1 MKIKSNKTEVRTQ
14 IYVTMDEYEY
24 LSRQSEKRQS
34 SIAEVVRQL
43 IEEKMP
49 KEKDYEDN
57 PLFAIG
63 KKGLS
68 MGRKDGSVKH
78 DDYLYRGRKK

>member
-1 MKIKSNKTEVRTQ
+1 MKTKAYKTEIRTQ
-14 IYVTMDEYEY
+14 IYLTREEYEY
-24 LSRQSEKRQS
+24 LSQQSEKRQS

-63 KKGLS
+63 KEGLS

-78 DDYLYRGRKK
+78 DDYLYRGKK

>member
-1 MKIKSNKTEVRTQ
+1 MKTKLCKTEIRTQ
-14 IYVTMDEYEY
+14 IYLTREEYEY
-24 LSRQSEKRQS
+24 LSQQSEKRQS

-68 MGRKDGSVKH
+68 MGRKEGSVKH
-78 DDYLYRGRKK
+78 DDSLYRGKK

>member
-14 IYVTMDEYEY
+14 IYLTRDEYEY
-24 LSRQSEKRQS
+24 LSQQSEKRQS

-63 KKGLS
+63 KDGLS
-68 MGRKDGSVKH
+68 MDRKDGSVKH
-78 DDYLYRGRKK
+78 DDYLYRGRK

>member
-1 MKIKSNKTEVRTQ
+1 MKTKLCKTEIRTQ
-14 IYVTMDEYEY
+14 IYLTMEEYEY
-24 LSRQSEKRQS
+24 LSQQSEKRQS

-68 MGRKDGSVKH
+68 MGRKEGSVKH
-78 DDYLYRGRKK
+78 DDYLYRGKK